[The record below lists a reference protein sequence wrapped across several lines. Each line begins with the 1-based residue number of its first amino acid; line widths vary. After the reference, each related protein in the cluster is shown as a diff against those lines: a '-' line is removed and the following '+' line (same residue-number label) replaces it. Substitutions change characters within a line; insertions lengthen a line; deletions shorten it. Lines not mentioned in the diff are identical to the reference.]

1 MKPKST
7 ICFVLLIF
15 LLNKLKKTKE
25 MKQQVLLAQID
36 LYKSVSV
43 LNGTLFFILFYF
55 IFILRAGGGSTG
67 RLEKETLFCLS
78 ISVFKK

>member
-1 MKPKST
+1 MF
-7 ICFVLLIF
+7 CFAHF

-55 IFILRAGGGSTG
+55 HSEGGRRFNRKIGERNIVLFIHFS
-67 RLEKETLFCLS
+67 F
-78 ISVFKK
+78 

>member
-1 MKPKST
+1 
-7 ICFVLLIF
+7 
-15 LLNKLKKTKE
+15 

-43 LNGTLFFILFYF
+43 LNGTLFFIYF
-55 IFILRAGGGSTG
+55 IFILRVVGGSTG

-78 ISVFKK
+78 ISVFKE